1 MKIYDS
7 FHKTIND
14 HLHILNDR
22 KVLDRE
28 KKMNSLNNI
37 YDMISNFFNSSN
49 NEEKENFCT
58 FFLENLYDPL
68 NILINDEFDECRI
81 FVLKIYFL
89 IEKNLNNLLL
99 DNILFK
105 KLKNEDNFVFIC
117 TSRLKEDENNKIIEE
132 KEDIRLKIVQFLYTI
147 LSRHKNMY
155 QQSSTII
162 LNIFIYLEHILSALS
177 ILLKDP
183 YPLLKKQTCQ
193 LLYELNIQKET
204 KEEYNKIY
212 KDLLT
217 NLLGSLHVR
226 KNDTREVIIK
236 CLKIITCIKT
246 NRNSLHT
253 VIECFKKLCRTNI
266 SNNVIHEMI
275 NCIEMWIL
283 NIKDL
288 NNVEKAKLIF
298 IIFLCM
304 NLKIVPCTIKRC
316 YDVIENVCND
326 LYKQNTNNRDH
337 LKNNEHILLYTFK
350 NCGKSE
356 KSNYEEE
363 YNKLLNIEKIED
375 IYDIFFKNINY
386 IFTFS
391 LNKISNNV
399 HNFFCEIKKELYY
412 EIISYEKSC
421 LFHSNEELFGIIT
434 LFLLLTHKNSFF
446 FIKHILSFIYKSYI
460 SFKYLN
466 YPSTPLLIDDL
477 LFVLLEN
484 IKYQHEQNYSY
495 QYESLLYLS
504 KQVYV
509 ILICGYLMPIELCII
524 EIAKMIFDENDV
536 ERILTKFYL
545 FNDENENY
553 KEFSS
558 NIIETKNH
566 NIEEMNEKFVQE
578 KKINN
583 KHNNYNNNINN
594 NNEYIFLNKNFQT
607 YLQKCYNDLRKQ
619 ANQPFIIEG
628 ACSDKEKKHEFYSN
642 DHLLIHNKNN
652 DIGNNTNIIINKIDE
667 RKLNSIF
674 FQYRN
679 VEDKNIRQTDEKNIK
694 QTDEK
699 NIRQT
704 DEKNIKEND
713 EKNIKQIDG
722 KNIKQ
727 IDGKNIKENDEKNIK
742 ENDEKNI
749 KENDE
754 KNIKENDEKNI
765 KENDGKNIK
774 ENDEKNI
781 KENDEKNIKENDEKN
796 IKENDEKNIKEN
808 DEKNIICYSLNEYD
822 KNTSIIYQNKK
833 ILLII
838 LSQILGGYY
847 VKKYSQNNKK
857 EHVFN
862 EECINFLFYLI
873 HENIIYENNDSYP
886 YILITLKHVIHI
898 IEKEC
903 KKYTNILFHFLI
915 ILQTNPNF
923 CSHTQINNLM
933 EEIEKYGETKKIY
946 FYNYEYYNF
955 IKNINSIINLNDFN
969 NFKYHID
976 MLNILLCN
984 ISNDILNKYSKE
996 LMNFFYLII
1005 NKELNSL
1012 IKLEFLL
1019 FLNLFILRKKNVST
1033 FFLKNG
1039 KDILKNILLP
1049 LCTWKAGLSE
1059 AQTRKSVLFCIRELF
1074 INNVLHVDIFKNN
1087 ILIQNLICVLKSQ
1100 IDDTWNHENRE
1111 ISIYICSYIVKYVTN
1126 NNIILDLLDYLIK
1139 LLDDSNI
1146 SIRIC
1151 TTTGIHSIFQNKNLV
1166 LSKEKCEYIFPLLL
1180 LHMDDDY
1187 EDVSKN
1193 IFSILKIAKGIDK
1206 DTFIKHAK
1214 NSSECSHHAKS
1225 YKNLLMNEV

>member
-7 FHKTIND
+7 LHKTIND

-155 QQSSTII
+155 QQSPTII

-204 KEEYNKIY
+204 KEEYNKA
-212 KDLLT
+212 
-217 NLLGSLHVR
+217 
-226 KNDTREVIIK
+226 IIK
-236 CLKIITCIKT
+236 CLKIITCLKT
-246 NRNSLHT
+246 NRNSLHN
-253 VIECFKKLCRTNI
+253 VIECFKKLCKTNI
-266 SNNVIHEMI
+266 SNNVILEMI

-316 YDVIENVCND
+316 YDVIENICND

-337 LKNNEHILLYTFK
+337 LKNNEHILYTFK
-350 NCGKSE
+350 NCGKNE
-356 KSNYEEE
+356 KNNYEEE
-363 YNKLLNIEKIED
+363 YNNLLNIEKMED

-391 LNKISNNV
+391 LNKISNSV

-421 LFHSNEELFGIIT
+421 LFDSNEELFGIIT
-434 LFLLLTHKNSFF
+434 LFLLLTHKNSFY

-477 LFVLLEN
+477 LFVLHEN
-484 IKYQHEQNYSY
+484 IKNQHEQNYSY
-495 QYESLLYLS
+495 QYESFLYLS

-509 ILICGYLMPIELCII
+509 ILICGYLMPIELCIM

-545 FNDENENY
+545 FNDKNENY

-558 NIIETKNH
+558 NIIETKNYY
-566 NIEEMNEKFVQE
+566 IEEMNEKFVQE

-583 KHNNYNNNINN
+583 KHNNYNNINN

-619 ANQPFIIEG
+619 ANQPFIIERP
-628 ACSDKEKKHEFYSN
+628 CSDKEKKHEFYSN
-642 DHLLIHNKNN
+642 DHLLLHNKNN

-674 FQYRN
+674 FQYNN
-679 VEDKNIRQTDEKNIK
+679 VEDKNIKQTDEKNIK

-699 NIRQT
+699 NI
-704 DEKNIKEND
+704 KLND
-713 EKNIKQIDG
+713 EKNIKL
-722 KNIKQ
+722 
-727 IDGKNIKENDEKNIK
+727 
-742 ENDEKNI
+742 
-749 KENDE
+749 
-754 KNIKENDEKNI
+754 
-765 KENDGKNIK
+765 
-774 ENDEKNI
+774 
-781 KENDEKNIKENDEKN
+781 
-796 IKENDEKNIKEN
+796 N
-808 DEKNIICYSLNEYD
+808 DEKNIICYPLNEYD

-862 EECINFLFYLI
+862 EECINFVFYLI

-886 YILITLKHVIHI
+886 YILITLKH
-898 IEKEC
+898 
-903 KKYTNILFHFLI
+903 
-915 ILQTNPNF
+915 
-923 CSHTQINNLM
+923 
-933 EEIEKYGETKKIY
+933 
-946 FYNYEYYNF
+946 
-955 IKNINSIINLNDFN
+955 
-969 NFKYHID
+969 
-976 MLNILLCN
+976 
-984 ISNDILNKYSKE
+984 
-996 LMNFFYLII
+996 
-1005 NKELNSL
+1005 
-1012 IKLEFLL
+1012 
-1019 FLNLFILRKKNVST
+1019 
-1033 FFLKNG
+1033 
-1039 KDILKNILLP
+1039 DILKNILLP
-1049 LCTWKAGLSE
+1049 LCTWKTGLSE

-1166 LSKEKCEYIFPLLL
+1166 LSKEKCEHIFPLLF

-1193 IFSILKIAKGIDK
+1193 IFYILKIAKGIDK
-1206 DTFIKHAK
+1206 DIFIKHAK

>member
-7 FHKTIND
+7 LHKTIND

-155 QQSSTII
+155 QQSPTII

-212 KDLLT
+212 KDILT

-226 KNDTREVIIK
+226 KNDTREAIIK
-236 CLKIITCIKT
+236 CLKIITCLKT
-246 NRNSLHT
+246 NRNSLHN
-253 VIECFKKLCRTNI
+253 VIECFKKLCKTNI
-266 SNNVIHEMI
+266 SNNVILEMI

-316 YDVIENVCND
+316 YDVIENICND

-337 LKNNEHILLYTFK
+337 LKNNEHILYTFK
-350 NCGKSE
+350 NCGKNE
-356 KSNYEEE
+356 KNNYEEE
-363 YNKLLNIEKIED
+363 YNNLLNIEKMED

-391 LNKISNNV
+391 LNKISNSV

-421 LFHSNEELFGIIT
+421 LFDSNEELFGIIT
-434 LFLLLTHKNSFF
+434 LFLLLTHKNSFY

-477 LFVLLEN
+477 LFVLHEN
-484 IKYQHEQNYSY
+484 IKNQHEQNYSY
-495 QYESLLYLS
+495 QYESFLYLS

-509 ILICGYLMPIELCII
+509 ILICGYLMPIELCIM

-545 FNDENENY
+545 FNDKNENY

-558 NIIETKNH
+558 NIIETKNYY
-566 NIEEMNEKFVQE
+566 IEEMNEKFVQE

-583 KHNNYNNNINN
+583 KHNNYNNINN

-619 ANQPFIIEG
+619 ANQPFIIER

-642 DHLLIHNKNN
+642 DHLLLHNKNN

-674 FQYRN
+674 FQYNN
-679 VEDKNIRQTDEKNIK
+679 VEDKNIK

-699 NIRQT
+699 NIKQ
-704 DEKNIKEND
+704 ND
-713 EKNIKQIDG
+713 EKNIKLNDEE
-722 KNIKQ
+722 NIKL
-727 IDGKNIKENDEKNIK
+727 NDEKNIK
-742 ENDEKNI
+742 LNDEKNI
-749 KENDE
+749 KL
-754 KNIKENDEKNI
+754 
-765 KENDGKNIK
+765 
-774 ENDEKNI
+774 
-781 KENDEKNIKENDEKN
+781 
-796 IKENDEKNIKEN
+796 N
-808 DEKNIICYSLNEYD
+808 DEKNIICYPLNEYD

-862 EECINFLFYLI
+862 EECINFVFYLI

-923 CSHTQINNLM
+923 CSHSQINNLM

-946 FYNYEYYNF
+946 FYNYEYYYF
-955 IKNINSIINLNDFN
+955 IKNINNIINLNDFD

-976 MLNILLCN
+976 ILNILLCN

-1019 FLNLFILRKKNVST
+1019 FLNLFISRKKNVST
-1033 FFLKNG
+1033 FFFKNG

-1049 LCTWKAGLSE
+1049 LCTWKTGLSE

-1166 LSKEKCEYIFPLLL
+1166 LSKEKCEHIFPLLF

-1193 IFSILKIAKGIDK
+1193 IFYILKIAKGIDK
-1206 DTFIKHAK
+1206 DIFIKHAK

>member
-7 FHKTIND
+7 FHKIIND

-22 KVLDRE
+22 KVLDKE
-28 KKMNSLNNI
+28 KKINSLNNI
-37 YDMISNFFNSSN
+37 YDMISNFFNTTN

-58 FFLENLYDPL
+58 FFLDYLYDPL

-105 KLKNEDNFVFIC
+105 KLNNEDNFLFIC

-147 LSRHKNMY
+147 LSRHKKMY

-177 ILLKDP
+177 VLVKDP

-193 LLYELNIQKET
+193 LLYELNIGKET

-236 CLKIITCIKT
+236 CLKIIVCLKV
-246 NRNSLHT
+246 NRSSLHNVT
-253 VIECFKKLCRTNI
+253 ECFKKLCRTNT
-266 SNNVIHEMI
+266 SNNVILEII

-288 NNVEKAKLIF
+288 NNMEKAKLIF

-304 NLKIVPCTIKRC
+304 NLKILPSTIKKC

-326 LYKQNTNNRDH
+326 LYKHNTNNRDH
-337 LKNNEHILLYTFK
+337 LKNNEHIYTLE
-350 NCGKSE
+350 NCGKNE
-356 KSNYEEE
+356 KKDNDLAIKNNYEEK
-363 YNKLLNIEKIED
+363 YHRLLNIENVEE

-421 LFHSNEELFGIIT
+421 LFDSNEELFGIIT
-434 LFLLLTHKNSFF
+434 LFLLLTHKNSFY

-466 YPSTPLLIDDL
+466 YPSTPLLVDDL
-477 LFVLLEN
+477 LFVLHEN
-484 IKYQHEQNYSY
+484 IINQHEKNYSY

-509 ILICGYLMPIELCII
+509 ILICGYLMPIEICIM

-536 ERILTKFYL
+536 EKILTNFYV
-545 FNDENENY
+545 FNDKKENY
-553 KEFSS
+553 KELSG
-558 NIIETKNH
+558 NIINTKKNH
-566 NIEEMNEKFVQE
+566 NVEGMNENFVE
-578 KKINN
+578 EIKINN
-583 KHNNYNNNINN
+583 KHYNYYNDNNNNNNINNNNNNINNNNNNINNNN
-594 NNEYIFLNKNFQT
+594 NNEYIFLNKNYQT
-607 YLQKCYNDLRKQ
+607 YLQKCYNDLSKQ
-619 ANQPFIIEG
+619 VNQPFMIER
-628 ACSDKEKKHEFYSN
+628 AYSDKEKHEFYSN
-642 DHLLIHNKNN
+642 DHLLINTNN
-652 DIGNNTNIIINKIDE
+652 NIGKNTNIIINKLDKS
-667 RKLNSIF
+667 KLNSIF
-674 FQYRN
+674 LSYSN
-679 VEDKNIRQTDEKNIK
+679 VEDKNIK

-699 NIRQT
+699 NI
-704 DEKNIKEND
+704 
-713 EKNIKQIDG
+713 
-722 KNIKQ
+722 
-727 IDGKNIKENDEKNIK
+727 
-742 ENDEKNI
+742 
-749 KENDE
+749 
-754 KNIKENDEKNI
+754 
-765 KENDGKNIK
+765 
-774 ENDEKNI
+774 
-781 KENDEKNIKENDEKN
+781 
-796 IKENDEKNIKEN
+796 
-808 DEKNIICYSLNEYD
+808 ICYSLSEYN

-838 LSQILGGYY
+838 LCQILGGYY
-847 VKKYSQNNKK
+847 VKKNSQNKK
-857 EHVFN
+857 EPTMN
-862 EECINFLFYLI
+862 EECINFVFYLI

-886 YILITLKHVIHI
+886 YILITLKHLIHI

-903 KKYTNILFHFLI
+903 KKYSNILFHFLI
-915 ILQTNPNF
+915 ILQTNHNF
-923 CSHTQINNLM
+923 CSYSQINSLIQ
-933 EEIEKYGETKKIY
+933 EIEKYSERKKIY

-955 IKNINSIINLNDFN
+955 IKNINNIINLNDFN

-976 MLNILLCN
+976 ILNILLCN
-984 ISNDILNKYSKE
+984 ISNNVLNKYSKE

-1005 NKELNSL
+1005 TKELNSL

-1019 FLNLFILRKKNVST
+1019 FLNLFISRKKNVST

-1049 LCTWKAGLSE
+1049 LCTWKSGLSE
-1059 AQTRKSVLFCIRELF
+1059 AQTRKSVLFCIKELF
-1074 INNVLHVDIFKNN
+1074 INNVLHIDIYKNN
-1087 ILIQNLICVLKSQ
+1087 IFIQNLICVLKSQ

-1111 ISIYICSYIVKYVTN
+1111 LSISICSYIVKYITN

-1166 LSKEKCEYIFPLLL
+1166 LSKEKSEHIFPILL

-1187 EDVSKN
+1187 KDVSKN
-1193 IFSILKIAKGIDK
+1193 IFSILKIAKEIDK
-1206 DTFIKHAK
+1206 DIFMKHAK

-1225 YKNLLMNEV
+1225 YKNLLMNEI

>member
-7 FHKTIND
+7 FHKIIND

-22 KVLDRE
+22 KVLDKE
-28 KKMNSLNNI
+28 KKINSLNNI
-37 YDMISNFFNSSN
+37 YDMISNFFNTSN

-58 FFLENLYDPL
+58 FFLDNLYDPL

-105 KLKNEDNFVFIC
+105 KVNNEDNFLFIC
-117 TSRLKEDENNKIIEE
+117 TSRLKEDENHKIIEE

-147 LSRHKNMY
+147 LSRHKKIY

-177 ILLKDP
+177 VLLKDP
-183 YPLLKKQTCQ
+183 YPLLKKQTCK
-193 LLYELNIQKET
+193 LLYELNIGKET

-236 CLKIITCIKT
+236 CLKIITCLKI
-246 NRNSLHT
+246 NRSSLHN
-253 VIECFKKLCRTNI
+253 VAECFKKLCRTNT
-266 SNNVIHEMI
+266 STNVIVEMI

-304 NLKIVPCTIKRC
+304 NLKILPSTIKRC
-316 YDVIENVCND
+316 HDVIENVCNY
-326 LYKQNTNNRDH
+326 LYKHNTNNRDH
-337 LKNNEHILLYTFK
+337 LENNEHIYTFE
-350 NCGKSE
+350 NCGKNE
-356 KSNYEEE
+356 KKDNDLAVKNNYEEK
-363 YNKLLNIEKIED
+363 YNKLLNIEKMEE
-375 IYDIFFKNINY
+375 IYDNFFKNINY

-421 LFHSNEELFGIIT
+421 LLDSNEELLGIIT
-434 LFLLLTHKNSFF
+434 LFLLYTHKDSFY
-446 FIKHILSFIYKSYI
+446 FIKYILSFIYKSYI

-466 YPSTPLLIDDL
+466 YPSTPLLVDDL
-477 LFVLLEN
+477 LFVLHEN
-484 IKYQHEQNYSY
+484 IKNQHEQNYSY
-495 QYESLLYLS
+495 QYDSLLYLS

-509 ILICGYLMPIELCII
+509 ILICGYLMPIELCIM
-524 EIAKMIFDENDV
+524 EIAKMIFDENDF
-536 ERILTKFYL
+536 EKILTNFYL
-545 FNDENENY
+545 FNEKNENY
-553 KEFSS
+553 KEFSA
-558 NIIETKNH
+558 NTIDPKNH
-566 NIEEMNEKFVQE
+566 NMEGMNENFVE
-578 KKINN
+578 EIKINN
-583 KHNNYNNNINN
+583 QHNNYNNNNNNNNNINI
-594 NNEYIFLNKNFQT
+594 NNEYIFPNKNYQT
-607 YLQKCYNDLRKQ
+607 YLHKCYNDLSKQ
-619 ANQPFIIEG
+619 VNQSFMIKR
-628 ACSDKEKKHEFYSN
+628 ACSDKEKQEFYSN
-642 DHLLIHNKNN
+642 DHSLINRNN
-652 DIGNNTNIIINKIDE
+652 NISKNTNIIINKIKE

-674 FQYRN
+674 LPYNN
-679 VEDKNIRQTDEKNIK
+679 VEDKYIEQTNEKN
-694 QTDEK
+694 T
-699 NIRQT
+699 
-704 DEKNIKEND
+704 
-713 EKNIKQIDG
+713 
-722 KNIKQ
+722 
-727 IDGKNIKENDEKNIK
+727 
-742 ENDEKNI
+742 
-749 KENDE
+749 
-754 KNIKENDEKNI
+754 
-765 KENDGKNIK
+765 
-774 ENDEKNI
+774 
-781 KENDEKNIKENDEKN
+781 
-796 IKENDEKNIKEN
+796 
-808 DEKNIICYSLNEYD
+808 ICYSLNEYD

-847 VKKYSQNNKK
+847 VKKNSQNKK
-857 EHVFN
+857 EHVIN
-862 EECINFLFYLI
+862 EECINFVFYLI

-886 YILITLKHVIHI
+886 YILITLKHLIHI

-903 KKYTNILFHFLI
+903 KKYSNILFHFLI
-915 ILQTNPNF
+915 ILQTNHNF
-923 CSHTQINNLM
+923 CSDSQINNLM
-933 EEIEKYGETKKIY
+933 EEIEKYSERKKIY
-946 FYNYEYYNF
+946 FYNYEYYNL
-955 IKNINSIINLNDFN
+955 IKNINKIINLNDFN

-976 MLNILLCN
+976 ILNILLCN
-984 ISNDILNKYSKE
+984 ISDGVLNKYSRE
-996 LMNFFYLII
+996 LMKFFYLI
-1005 NKELNSL
+1005 NTKELNSL

-1019 FLNLFILRKKNVST
+1019 FLNLFISRKKNVST

-1049 LCTWKAGLSE
+1049 LCTWKSGLSE
-1059 AQTRKSVLFCIRELF
+1059 AQTRKSVLLCIRELF
-1074 INNVLHVDIFKNN
+1074 INNVLHIDIFKNI
-1087 ILIQNLICVLKSQ
+1087 ILIQNLICVLRSQ

-1111 ISIYICSYIVKYVTN
+1111 ISISICSYIVKYVTN

-1146 SIRIC
+1146 SIRIS

-1166 LSKEKCEYIFPLLL
+1166 LSKEKCEHIFPLLL

-1187 EDVSKN
+1187 KDVSKN
-1193 IFSILKIAKGIDK
+1193 IFSILKIAKEIDK
-1206 DTFIKHAK
+1206 DIFIKHAK
-1214 NSSECSHHAKS
+1214 KSSECSHHAKL